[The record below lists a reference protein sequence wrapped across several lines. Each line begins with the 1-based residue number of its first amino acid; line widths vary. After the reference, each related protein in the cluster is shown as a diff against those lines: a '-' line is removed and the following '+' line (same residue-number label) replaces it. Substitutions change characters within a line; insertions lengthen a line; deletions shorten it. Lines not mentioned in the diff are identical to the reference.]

1 MKKGL
6 QGLALAVAAGVAL
19 GGGAAAAEGLKIG
32 MITTLSGGGSGLGI
46 DVRDGFMLALKQ
58 SGEVGVEVLI
68 EDDAQKPDIAK
79 QIADKFIQRDEV
91 DILTGIIWSNLAM
104 AVVPAAVKDG
114 VLDRKST
121 RLNSSHY
128 CAPRMTS

>member
-1 MKKGL
+1 
-6 QGLALAVAAGVAL
+6 
-19 GGGAAAAEGLKIG
+19 
-32 MITTLSGGGSGLGI
+32 
-46 DVRDGFMLALKQ
+46 MLALKQ

-114 VLDRKST
+114 VFSIRPTAGPSPLAGKVCHPHYFYVSWQNENHHEAMGGST
-121 RLNSSHY
+121 
-128 CAPRMTS
+128 P

>member
-1 MKKGL
+1 M
-6 QGLALAVAAGVAL
+6 
-19 GGGAAAAEGLKIG
+19 
-32 MITTLSGGGSGLGI
+32 
-46 DVRDGFMLALKQ
+46 RALKQ
-58 SGEVGVEVLI
+58 SGEGGGEVII

-114 VLDRKST
+114 VFYISPNAGPSQLAGKQCHTHYFNVAWLIDNLHEAMGGNVQDNGYEKSFI
-121 RLNSSHY
+121 L
-128 CAPRMTS
+128 APNYTAGQDALTGS